1 MSLYNRL
8 HNRTVND
15 KINKKQFLRVKILK
29 PSILV
34 VVPQFNENFVTKA
47 HKLCSKDESGICCLL
62 SNKNAKEIQI
72 VAPIKFDIRRHT
84 AWARILL

>member
-8 HNRTVND
+8 HNRTVNG
-15 KINKKQFLRVKILK
+15 NFLRVKILK

-62 SNKNAKEIQI
+62 SNKNAKEI
-72 VAPIKFDIRRHT
+72 VAP
-84 AWARILL
+84 